1 MCYNFTMESSNL
13 LASLFEQKH
22 FKPNENQLRAIQ
34 HIDGPLL
41 LTAGPGSGKTRVLL
55 WRTLYLIAA
64 CGVKPEEIF
73 LSTFTEKA
81 ALQLRQGL
89 QELLTLAS
97 SLTGKSYDI
106 SEMYVGTLHS
116 LCQRIL
122 KDERF
127 VSSSAKTKK
136 AVLLDELDQFFFV
149 SRHSNWTEILKA
161 GNYYSEDKN
170 DFLEFY
176 HEINEW
182 FGENSSSKMN
192 AVKNCISFFN
202 RMS

>member
-55 WRTLYLIAA
+55 WRTLHLITV
-64 CGVKPEEIF
+64 CDVNPGEIF

-81 ALQLRQGL
+81 ALQLKQGL
-89 QELLTLAS
+89 QELLYLAAS
-97 SLTGKSYDI
+97 ITGKSYDI

-127 VSSSAKTKK
+127 VSFSAKKRR
-136 AVLLDELDQFFFV
+136 LC
-149 SRHSNWTEILKA
+149 
-161 GNYYSEDKN
+161 
-170 DFLEFY
+170 FLMS
-176 HEINEW
+176 W
-182 FGENSSSKMN
+182 
-192 AVKNCISFFN
+192 ISFSLS
-202 RMS
+202 RGIQIGRKS